1 LFNHNPLKIV
11 AMAESSCASVA
22 SLQDHVSS
30 DDGELERPSFIEVAR
45 VTTGEMP
52 SVAPT
57 TLGNPDAG
65 IDRPPASF
73 GSLTREILVI
83 AVCTW
88 APGGGVFP
96 NGVCRLTDR
105 PRVLGLYWWD

>member
-1 LFNHNPLKIV
+1 VTVIAPL
-11 AMAESSCASVA
+11 MAESSGASVA
-22 SLQDHVSS
+22 SLQEHVPS

-57 TLGNPDAG
+57 TLGDPDAG

-88 APGGGVFP
+88 APGGGVWP
-96 NGVCRLTDR
+96 KGEYSLTHR
-105 PRVLGLYWWD
+105 PLVLGLCWWD

>member
-1 LFNHNPLKIV
+1 MTPLPLAEVLFDHNPFQSV
-11 AMAESSCASVA
+11 VMAESSGASVA
-22 SLQDHVSS
+22 SLQEHSPS

-57 TLGNPDAG
+57 MLGNPESG

-96 NGVCRLTDR
+96 DGWMEVDF
-105 PRVLGLYWWD
+105 